1 MDLTDSKFIGSLDSE
16 RDDSGMP
23 ETSRRQK
30 IQWKNSSQPSVSIAS
45 SANALIDVAK
55 SMVTYLEKKTS
66 LSQPVDGPN
75 IQSLVNEAIDKRMDE
90 LTSMIAETKEDN
102 RELKDLILQSLR
114 VQRPNN

>member
-1 MDLTDSKFIGSLDSE
+1 
-16 RDDSGMP
+16 
-23 ETSRRQK
+23 
-30 IQWKNSSQPSVSIAS
+30 
-45 SANALIDVAK
+45 
-55 SMVTYLEKKTS
+55 MVTYLENKTS
-66 LSQPVDGPN
+66 PSQPVDGPN